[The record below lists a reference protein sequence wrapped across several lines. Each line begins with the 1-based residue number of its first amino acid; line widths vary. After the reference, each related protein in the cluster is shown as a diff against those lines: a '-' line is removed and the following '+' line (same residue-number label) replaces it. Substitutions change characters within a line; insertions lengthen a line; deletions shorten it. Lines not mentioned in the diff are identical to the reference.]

1 MKYQGKKVLGVWMDF
16 QHAYVIGT
24 DGADYATL
32 KTIKREGHEED
43 DYKNERVELSKEKL
57 ELKKYFKAIADE
69 IDQAHVLF
77 IFGPGKAQEE
87 FKNALQDVHQFN
99 GKDIVLGT
107 SDKISA
113 KQMVA
118 RVKEHFDA

>member
-1 MKYQGKKVLGVWMDF
+1 MKYQGKKVIGVWMDF

-24 DGADYATL
+24 DGADYTVL
-32 KTIKREGHEED
+32 KAIKRDGHEED
-43 DYKNERVELSKEKL
+43 NYKNEKVELSKDKL

-69 IDQAHVLF
+69 IEQADVIF

-87 FKNALQDVHQFN
+87 FKNALQDVQQFN
-99 GKDIVLGT
+99 AKDIVLGT
-107 SDKISA
+107 SDKISS

-118 RVKEHFDA
+118 RVKEHFDV